1 MKEGEGRIEIKDFPH
16 EVIEA
21 CLRFMYSGRLNVQ
34 RRLLVEV
41 AAFRDKYA
49 ISELKDLAKR
59 ALAQVRSIGVPSIA
73 CLKWLKNSLPCY
85 SSLGSELFR
94 PDPPPIGAQRSAE
107 SPCLHI
113 RKYS

>member
-49 ISELKDLAKR
+49 ISEHLNWT
-59 ALAQVRSIGVPSIA
+59 IPPWEGVGEGVGERVGERGWGRGWGRGYGKGFP
-73 CLKWLKNSLPCY
+73 
-85 SSLGSELFR
+85 
-94 PDPPPIGAQRSAE
+94 
-107 SPCLHI
+107 
-113 RKYS
+113 